1 MFDCRSLG
9 LLINTFAFD
18 SSEHN
23 VIELTAKSFKKQVL
37 ESEHN
42 WIIQFYSPW
51 CKHCVNFIPEY
62 KNAAKALKGITK
74 VGAVDMSK
82 YQSVGA
88 PYSIQGVPTI
98 MIFGNDK
105 KKPIEFNGA
114 RTSESLVIAAL
125 EKDSSQIEKKH
136 FSPIFA

>member
-1 MFDCRSLG
+1 MYLFLG
-9 LLINTFAFD
+9 LLIVNTFAFN
-18 SSEHN
+18 SSEHD

-62 KNAAKALKGITK
+62 KNAAKALKG
-74 VGAVDMSK
+74 
-82 YQSVGA
+82 
-88 PYSIQGVPTI
+88 VPTI

-105 KKPIEFNGA
+105 KKPLEFNGA
-114 RTSESLVIAAL
+114 RTSEALVIAAL